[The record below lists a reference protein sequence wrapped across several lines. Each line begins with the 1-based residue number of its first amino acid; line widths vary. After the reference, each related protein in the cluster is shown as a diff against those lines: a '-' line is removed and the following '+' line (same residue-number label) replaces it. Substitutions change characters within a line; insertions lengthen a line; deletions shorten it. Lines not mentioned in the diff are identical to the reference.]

1 MAYSKNTNLY
11 AAKVYAENPLAL
23 WPIDDDFSFI
33 SQLSVSNKDIAN
45 WVFTNGNTASVSSA
59 SVVSRIPFPDEAM
72 SGFSRNSGSN
82 YVTFAMPSAGIQT
95 NNLDSHRSTI
105 NINANVWR
113 ISTLVDNYKIGFQY
127 TSGSTV
133 VTDTTTYT
141 SLTTSSGWQ
150 KISHTFSYPASATI
164 YPYLEVEFISGGSD
178 DEYQIFVNALSVGQW
193 SEKFHSETTGIIPP
207 SLPSSVG
214 FYSLLPTPSGSIQ
227 YSTLD
232 SYGLTTADDG
242 YYLIDNKKMLA
253 VNNGL
258 PMVFG
263 AANITNLYPPIT
275 EDMPSLVIPGKGFLN
290 RKGQYSQITAEF
302 WLRIYNESQT
312 PKRIFGPLASLDG
325 LYVEEEFLTLRV
337 GKYSKSYFIGKWYR
351 PMLIDIRYTPTEVSL
366 LINGLNVMSM
376 NIAADDITFPIVSRD
391 WLGFFAHE
399 EAQPFEIDCIAIYP
413 YLVSDQ
419 LAKRRFVYGQGV
431 ESPDI
436 VSSNFG
442 GDSAF
447 IDFSFSK
454 YSSDFEFPTRTAWG
468 AGFFSNLETNSQEL
482 TFPKYTLP
490 EIKIFGN
497 DLSIFTLETQVRQWI
512 EVESQTWNYWRIN
525 GSWEELRLASAADL
539 LIDSFNVQDGDP
551 YPFVTMR
558 PSSIYNDIH
567 PTIFFDNINKI
578 TNPVSSLF
586 GVFGTSASVAAGKQS
601 IVHIRNKVTQDY
613 FEIYQN
619 SSSVVYA
626 FNNNV
631 LNVETVSA
639 STRFIAGIDIDKIS
653 SRFRRT
659 VERFF
664 AVPQNLSLNLGGYE
678 TNTFTGKIY
687 SFTFNNRLFTDKD
700 LSDYF
705 DTLGFAKTS
714 ASVNPAV
721 ITNNEY
727 IMKYVGNYTLLP
739 LKTDFAIQLDI
750 GCAGY
755 WETPIPL
762 SALGKNTIRSNG
774 ETFYD
779 LDMIQFN
786 IDFPSPVVIEQG
798 PPHSEDDSRLKS
810 YITLQDFRRVG
821 SIPYTNWTQTE
832 NIAANRVID
841 FDNTIDVIQTKYE
854 VVDGTVIFPPKELVD
869 FKDYY
874 VVIHLELTT
883 RGIFTKP
890 VKLQRMS
897 MSSLAFDESG
907 FYPIGTKTGRDIF
920 PFTRYLNNYAPKE
933 KNPFTIYKGSTPYLY
948 LTADSGISVLD
959 YSTTSTARGLSLPI
973 NQLKAPEFSLGGIQM
988 WAFYKETETF
998 EETKTIAAVNTT
1010 DLKLEFRLI
1019 PEQNGKRAKMVIFNA
1034 TTGTEFTD
1042 VQFYQNGNLV
1052 DYPYL
1057 QPMEW
1062 ASVVA
1067 SLGTSIDING
1077 VSGQFELYH
1086 GMLFNNIAFLEKQ
1099 TDVFATTVDSRSW
1112 SQLLSD
1118 PVIGD
1123 LSWGF
1128 WTGYSWTEVANETTT
1143 QLFSIDGIEIFNSY
1157 LGLAKAVV
1165 VDDTSIVLNSEVV
1178 QKFVDVNWSQFS
1190 GRPV

>member
-33 SQLSVSNKDIAN
+33 SAISESDKDIAN
-45 WVFTNGNTASVSSA
+45 WTFDNGNSASVVSA
-59 SVVSRIPFPDEAM
+59 SVVSRIPFPNEAL
-72 SGFSRNSGSN
+72 SAFARNSGST
-82 YVTFAMPSAGIQT
+82 YVTSAITNSGIDT
-95 NNLDSHRSTI
+95 NNLDSNKSTI
-105 NINANVWR
+105 CFNANIWKVSAL
-113 ISTLVDNYKIGFQY
+113 IDGYKIGFQY
-127 TSGSTV
+127 TSGSTI
-133 VTDTTTYT
+133 VTDTT
-141 SLTTSSGWQ
+141 SFPAITTSSGWQ

-164 YPYLEVEFISGGSD
+164 YPYLEVDFVEGGSD
-178 DEYQIFVNALSVGQW
+178 DEYNVFVNALSVGQW
-193 SEKFHSETTGIIPP
+193 SEKFHSETTGIIP
-207 SLPSSVG
+207 SNLPSSVE
-214 FYSLLPTPSGSIQ
+214 FYDLLPTPSGSIQ
-227 YSTLD
+227 YSTVD

-242 YYLIDNKKMLA
+242 YYLIDNKRMLA

-263 AANITNLYPPIT
+263 AANITNLYPPVT
-275 EDMPSLVIPGKGFLN
+275 PNMPSIVIPGKGFLN
-290 RKGQYSQITAEF
+290 RTGQYSQLTAEF
-302 WLRIYNESQT
+302 WLRIYNSSQT

-351 PMLIDIRYTPTEVSL
+351 PMLIDIVYSPTNVSL
-366 LINGLNVMSM
+366 LINGLTVMNM
-376 NIAADDITFPIVSRD
+376 EIIADDILMPTVDQD
-391 WLGFFAHE
+391 WLGFYAHE

-413 YLVSDQ
+413 YLVSNQ

-447 IDFSFSK
+447 IDFAFSK

-468 AGFFSNLETNSQEL
+468 AGSFSNLETNSQEL
-482 TFPKYTLP
+482 TFPLYTLP
-490 EIKIFGN
+490 EIKLFGD
-497 DLSIFTLETQVRQWI
+497 DLSIFTLISEPRKWV
-512 EVESQTWNYWRIN
+512 EVAERTWSYWAEN
-525 GSWEELRLASAADL
+525 ADWERVSSISPGDILK
-539 LIDSFNVQDGDP
+539 DSFTIQGTDP
-551 YPFVTMR
+551 YPFISMK
-558 PSSIYNDIH
+558 PNDDYEEIY

-578 TNPVSSLF
+578 TNSVSSLF
-586 GVFGTSASVAAGKQS
+586 GVFQASASVTAAKETL
-601 IVHIRNKVTQDY
+601 VHIRNRLTQEY
-613 FEIYQN
+613 FEIYQT

-626 FNNNV
+626 FNNTV
-631 LNVETVSA
+631 LNTEPISA
-639 STRFIAGIDIDKIS
+639 SATFIAGIDMDKIS
-653 SRFRRT
+653 ARFRRI

-700 LSDYF
+700 LSNYF
-705 DTLGFAKTS
+705 NALGFAKTS

-721 ITNNEY
+721 ITNNTY

-739 LKTDFAIQLDI
+739 LKTSSTIQLDI

-755 WETPIPL
+755 WESQIPL
-762 SALGKNTIRSNG
+762 SVLGKNTIASDG
-774 ETFYD
+774 QTFYD

-786 IDFPSPVVIEQG
+786 IDFPSPIIIEQG
-798 PPHSEDDSRLKS
+798 PPHLEDDTRLKS

-854 VVDGTVIFPPKELVD
+854 VVDGTVIFPPKQLVN
-869 FKDYY
+869 FADYY
-874 VVIHLELTT
+874 IVIHLELTT
-883 RGIFTKP
+883 RGINTMP
-890 VKLQRMS
+890 VKLQRMGL
-897 MSSLAFDESG
+897 SSLAFDESG
-907 FYPIGTKTGRDIF
+907 FYSIGTKTGRDIY
-920 PFTRYLNNYAPKE
+920 PFTRYFTNYAPKE

-948 LTADSGISVLD
+948 LTDDSGVAVLD
-959 YSTTSTARGLSLPI
+959 YPTTSTARGLTLPI
-973 NQLKAPEFSLGGIQM
+973 NQLKAPEFSLGGIQL
-988 WAFYKETETF
+988 WTFYKEKEIFDEVITF
-998 EETKTIAAVNTT
+998 ASINTV
-1010 DLKLEFRLI
+1010 DLKLDFKLI
-1019 PEQNGKRAKMVIFNA
+1019 PEKNGKRAKIVIFNS
-1034 TTGTEFTD
+1034 TTGLEFKD
-1042 VQFYQNGNLV
+1042 VLFYQNGNLV
-1052 DYPYL
+1052 DNPHI

-1062 ASVVA
+1062 SSIVA

-1099 TDVFATTVDSRSW
+1099 TDVFATTSETRSW
-1112 SQLLSD
+1112 SELLSD
-1118 PVIGD
+1118 SIIGP

-1128 WTGYSWTEVANETTT
+1128 WTAYQWSEIQNFNQT
-1143 QLFSIDGIEIFNSY
+1143 QLFSINGIEIFNSY
-1157 LGLAKAVV
+1157 LGLAKAVI
-1165 VDDTSIVLNSEVV
+1165 VDDTSIVLNSEAV
-1178 QKFVDVNWSQFS
+1178 QKFMNVEWSQFS
-1190 GRPV
+1190 GKPV